1 MQEPQNFKI
10 ENIFLKKDVFDLKK
24 YRISYLISFRYRD
37 EEIIPK
43 TRTELSEVYKIVE

>member
-1 MQEPQNFKI
+1 MQEPQDFKI